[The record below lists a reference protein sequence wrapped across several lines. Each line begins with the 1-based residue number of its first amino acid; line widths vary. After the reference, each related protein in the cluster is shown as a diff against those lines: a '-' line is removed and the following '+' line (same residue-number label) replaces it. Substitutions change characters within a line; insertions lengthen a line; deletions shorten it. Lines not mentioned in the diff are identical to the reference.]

1 MGSVRDHMPDMTDP
15 STATRVN
22 RALVALCV
30 ILALVA
36 GWALAT
42 RSRAST
48 TAAPTYWVAPDGDD
62 AASGSESAPWATLQ
76 HAADAVSPG
85 ATVEVRGGTYAQRV
99 SFHVSGTPGAPIT
112 FEAAP
117 GESVVLDG
125 SSLEVPSGQA
135 AMIEID
141 SQRYLTIQGFQI
153 TGWGSDESGHVPIG
167 ILVTGSADHVRIAG
181 NTIHDM
187 GTTFQGRSGGD
198 AHGIGVFG
206 TTPDHP
212 IDGVEIVDNELA
224 NLTLGSSEAL
234 VVNGNVQNF
243 TIEGNRVHDTN
254 NIGID
259 VIGFEG
265 TAPDPTVDQARDG
278 VVRGNEVWNVDSY
291 GNPAYGYDRSAD
303 GIYVDGGRDVLVEGN
318 VVHDVNIGIEMAS
331 EHAGRSTRNITTR
344 NNVVYDATAIG
355 IAIGGYDRKRGST
368 EDCTIVNNT
377 VVDTKGPELLVQF
390 DTRGNTI
397 ANNIFVAGRSHD
409 FVENAY
415 TENVDNVV
423 DANLY
428 YADDGDPHGTWQ
440 WKAHD
445 YGDFTTLAGPLRRRP
460 ARGLGRSGVR
470 RPVRARLSRRRHLAR
485 RGRGVAHGHVRH
497 DRSRRH
503 PSRAGSL
510 DRHRRLRGRAAPALA
525 DAVDRRTRHVRGRA
539 AVPAYHERLG
549 RSGGRPQQRGAR
561 ARRRR
566 ADPDRHVHLRAR
578 DRRPRALED
587 RARPRRPVLD
597 VPRRRRRRRGGRRRG
612 LGGVRGRRRRE
623 GSREQRA
630 GAREP
635 GVGAPRRR
643 RHRAVVRE
651 PRRDRRRRR
660 QRERS
665 RRLGRRPP
673 RLFLLGVCVSGGSR
687 A

>member
-1 MGSVRDHMPDMTDP
+1 M
-15 STATRVN
+15 
-22 RALVALCV
+22 
-30 ILALVA
+30 
-36 GWALAT
+36 
-42 RSRAST
+42 
-48 TAAPTYWVAPDGDD
+48 
-62 AASGSESAPWATLQ
+62 
-76 HAADAVSPG
+76 
-85 ATVEVRGGTYAQRV
+85 
-99 SFHVSGTPGAPIT
+99 
-112 FEAAP
+112 
-117 GESVVLDG
+117 
-125 SSLEVPSGQA
+125 
-135 AMIEID
+135 
-141 SQRYLTIQGFQI
+141 
-153 TGWGSDESGHVPIG
+153 PIG
-167 ILVTGSADHVRIAG
+167 ILVTGSADHVRIAD

-428 YADDGDPHGTWQ
+428 YAEDGDPHGTWQ

-445 YGDFTTLAGPLRRRP
+445 YGDFATWQA
-460 ARGLGRSGVR
+460 RSGV
-470 RPVRARLSRRRHLAR
+470 
-485 RGRGVAHGHVRH
+485 
-497 DRSRRH
+497 
-503 PSRAGSL
+503 
-510 DRHRRLRGRAAPALA
+510 DRHAVWADPGFADPSGHDYHVDGTSPVVDAGLLTATSGSTDLDGTPRAQGASIDIGAYEVAPPPPSPTPSIAEPVTYAGELPFLH
-525 DAVDRRTRHVRGRA
+525 TTNGW
-539 AVPAYHERLG
+539 G

-561 ARRRR
+561 PRRRR
-566 ADPDRHVHLRAR
+566 ADPDRHVHVRAR
-578 DRRPRALED
+578 DRRPRTLED
-587 RARPRRPVLD
+587 RRSISAADARRSSPTSASTRRSGA
-597 VPRRRRRRRGGRRRG
+597 RARWCSRSWATGRFSRAA
-612 LGGVRGRRRRE
+612 GRC
-623 GSREQRA
+623 A
-630 GAREP
+630 GARRRCPWSPTSP
-635 GVGAPRRR
+635 GC
-643 RHRAVVRE
+643 
-651 PRRDRRRRR
+651 
-660 QRERS
+660 
-665 RRLGRRPP
+665 RP
-673 RLFLLGVCVSGGSR
+673 
-687 A
+687 

>member
-48 TAAPTYWVAPDGDD
+48 TAAPTYWVAADGDD

-167 ILVTGSADHVRIAG
+167 ILVTGSADHVRIAD

-428 YADDGDPHGTWQ
+428 YAEDGDPHGTWQ

-445 YGDFTTLAGPLRRRP
+445 YGDFATWQA
-460 ARGLGRSGVR
+460 RSGVDR
-470 RPVRARLSRRRHLAR
+470 HAVWADPGFADPSGHDYHVDGTSPVVDAGLLTATSGSTDLDGTPRAQGASIDIGAYEVAPPPPSPTPSIAEPVTYAGELPFLHTTNGWGDPEVDHSNGERAPDDGGPIRIGTSTFEHGIGAHAPSKIVLDLGGRCSTFLADVGVDEEVGSAGSVVFEVVGDGKVLASSGPVRGSQASVPLVADVTGLSSVSLVVTDAGDGNANDHADWGNARLACS
-485 RGRGVAHGHVRH
+485 
-497 DRSRRH
+497 S
-503 PSRAGSL
+503 
-510 DRHRRLRGRAAPALA
+510 
-525 DAVDRRTRHVRGRA
+525 
-539 AVPAYHERLG
+539 
-549 RSGGRPQQRGAR
+549 
-561 ARRRR
+561 
-566 ADPDRHVHLRAR
+566 
-578 DRRPRALED
+578 
-587 RARPRRPVLD
+587 
-597 VPRRRRRRRGGRRRG
+597 
-612 LGGVRGRRRRE
+612 
-623 GSREQRA
+623 
-630 GAREP
+630 
-635 GVGAPRRR
+635 
-643 RHRAVVRE
+643 
-651 PRRDRRRRR
+651 
-660 QRERS
+660 
-665 RRLGRRPP
+665 
-673 RLFLLGVCVSGGSR
+673 
-687 A
+687 